1 MFLFTLRFHDKLMRQ
16 LNSHV
21 FWSFFIC
28 DKCIRFNIIKFIF
41 FNIGLSVFS
50 YINQITYVFGAYHL
64 TFFCFLLPR
73 EFKSSRQSSWN
84 VYMSCLSC
92 LRPWQLTRTAWPY
105 WLSQLR
111 WRSCSSSESR
121 SLWKAM
127 WRFQPTWSNLWMTL
141 CPLAAKWAHPWNC
154 HRDCNPKLAFWLLG
168 NRSSK
173 SKC

>member
-64 TFFCFLLPR
+64 TFFVFCCLGNSRVQDNQVETYICHVCLASGHGNSLELLDHIGYHSCGEGHAAQASQEVSGKQCGDSSQLDRIFEWHYVHLPR
-73 EFKSSRQSSWN
+73 NE
-84 VYMSCLSC
+84 
-92 LRPWQLTRTAWPY
+92 
-105 WLSQLR
+105 
-111 WRSCSSSESR
+111 
-121 SLWKAM
+121 
-127 WRFQPTWSNLWMTL
+127 PTPGIATGIAIPN
-141 CPLAAKWAHPWNC
+141 
-154 HRDCNPKLAFWLLG
+154 
-168 NRSSK
+168 
-173 SKC
+173 